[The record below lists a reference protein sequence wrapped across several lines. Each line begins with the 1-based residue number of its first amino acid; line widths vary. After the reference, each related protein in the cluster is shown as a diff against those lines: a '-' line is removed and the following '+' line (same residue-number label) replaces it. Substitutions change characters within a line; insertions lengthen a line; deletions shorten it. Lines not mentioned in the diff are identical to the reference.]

1 MGWRKKKAFWETGAS
16 KGVVDVLVEEKEE
29 EEEEEEEE
37 AHHHHCYFAILY
49 PTRHTSTYLTYF
61 KCNDSFNTL

>member
-49 PTRHTSTYLTYF
+49 PTRHTT
-61 KCNDSFNTL
+61 